1 MTKSTAAGPGSGST
15 RRFSF
20 VRGVFA
26 RRTAAVAGAAVLA
39 GTAAVC
45 APGLAYSAPR
55 AAASTVPASAVPVTD
70 FRDCPPL
77 PDGVDP
83 ARWRCEVHTAAP
95 VLTIGK
101 MTTRLAPITMTHA
114 EGPLPDGGA
123 GQVWGAMHSAPTA
136 VPGVRDLA
144 IQPEYG
150 GRSDFYTGTF
160 SLRFRLL
167 GPLAA
172 PGCTIGAD
180 APVDFRLTRSGPSTW
195 VSQDPPLIEFSA
207 YDDTF
212 TVPAPEHCGP
222 RTQLLDH
229 RLGLPAAEGN
239 LMTYDASYTFQTYDR
254 LSRIQAK

>member
-1 MTKSTAAGPGSGST
+1 MTKSTAAGAGSGPV
-15 RRFSF
+15 RRFAL
-20 VRGVFA
+20 VRRGSA
-26 RRTAAVAGAAVLA
+26 RRAAAVAGAAALA
-39 GTAAVC
+39 AAAAVC
-45 APGLAYSAPR
+45 APGVAVAAPR
-55 AAASTVPASAVPVTD
+55 AAAVAAPTTG

-77 PDGVDP
+77 PGGVDP

-101 MTTRLAPITMTHA
+101 VTVRLAPITMTHA
-114 EGPLPDGGA
+114 EGPLPDGGD
-123 GQVWGAMHSAPTA
+123 GQVWGAMHSTPTR
-136 VPGVRDLA
+136 VPGARGLA

-167 GPLAA
+167 GRLLA
-172 PGCTIGAD
+172 PGCTIGAT
-180 APVDFRLTRSGPSTW
+180 APVDFRLQRSGPSTW

-212 TVPAPEHCGP
+212 AVPAAEHCGP
-222 RTQLLDH
+222 LAPLVDH

-239 LMTYDASYTFQTYDR
+239 LMTYDASYTFRTYDR
-254 LSRIQAK
+254 LPRIPAR